1 MKILIVVPTYF
12 PAYEFGG
19 PIFQIHYLSKNLIKQ
34 NYEVDVCTTNKGNE
48 KKFKSNLKQIV
59 NGVNVFYFRRLFS
72 KFYISISM
80 FFFLFSNI
88 KSYQIVHIHSMFN
101 FPTAISLILS
111 SVYKKKI
118 ILSPRGILD
127 KELIK
132 NKNTLLKKIWLFCL
146 KKYLKKVDTFHAT
159 SNLEKEKIK
168 FYFKNCN
175 IKIIPNGIDIVDLNK
190 KIDQKILKPKYST
203 YFDKKINL
211 LYIGRIDRK
220 KNIDLIIRS
229 IHKSKIS
236 NFNLNIVG
244 NGDKNYLKY
253 LHNIT
258 NDLRLNENINFI
270 NHIDGDIK
278 IYFYQNS
285 SHLILPSKSENFANV
300 VLESIFY
307 RKSVLISDKVGLKDF
322 VKSNNFGIICNN
334 KKTFENEL
342 IDLITNKKIIENTNK
357 KGKETV
363 INNFEWNRVIHE
375 YIKMYKE
382 EL

>member
-1 MKILIVVPTYF
+1 LKILIVVPTYF

-34 NYEVDVCTTNKGNE
+34 NFTVDVCTTNKGNE
-48 KKFKSNLKQIV
+48 KNFKSNLKQIV

-80 FFFLFSNI
+80 FFFLFRNI
-88 KSYQIVHIHSMFN
+88 KNYQIVHIHSVFN

-111 SVYKKKI
+111 SVYNKKI

-132 NKNTLLKKIWLFCL
+132 NKNTLLKKLWLFCL
-146 KKYLKKVDTFHAT
+146 KRYLKKVDTFHAT

-175 IKIIPNGIDIVDLNK
+175 IKLIPNGIDIVDLNK
-190 KIDQKILKPKYST
+190 KIDQKLLKSKYST

-220 KNIDLIIRS
+220 KNIDQIIRS

-236 NFNLNIVG
+236 NLNLNIVG

-258 NDLRLNENINFI
+258 NDLRLKNNINFI

-300 VLESIFY
+300 VVESIFY
-307 RKSVLISDKVGLKDF
+307 GKSVLISDKVGLKDF
-322 VKSNNFGIICNN
+322 VRSNNFGIICNS

-342 IDLITNKKIIENTNK
+342 IDLIKNKKIIENTNK
-357 KGKETV
+357 KGKEKV
-363 INNFEWNRVIHE
+363 INHFDWNSVIHE